1 MAAKKNMLFV
11 GGLAEEV
18 TEEILHAA
26 FIPFGDL
33 RSVQI
38 PRDYSKNKARGFG
51 FVEFDLDEDCADA
64 LENMEGAEL
73 FGQTLHCSIAKPMK
87 GAGEK
92 GKAVWSAESWIAQ
105 NLVDGKAPD
114 DDDDDEAE
122 AGGGVQALP
131 SLQPVGGKTTTSTS

>member
-1 MAAKKNMLFV
+1 MLYV
-11 GGLAEEV
+11 GGLADEV

-51 FVEFDLDEDCADA
+51 FVEFDLDQDCADA

-73 FGQTLHCSIAKPMK
+73 FGKTLHCNIARPVK
-87 GAGEK
+87 GQGE
-92 GKAVWSAESWIAQ
+92 GNKAVWSAESWIAQ

-114 DDDDDEAE
+114 GEDEDGDDAPK
-122 AGGGVQALP
+122 LP
-131 SLQPVGGKTTTSTS
+131 SLQPDVK